1 MITAKD
7 IRESTFSRAA
17 RGYKVDEID
26 EYLEKVADSVEKLT
40 EENKTLVKKM
50 EILASKVQEYREDED
65 NIRAALITAQRS
77 ADAIVKEAKRSVE
90 GSVAEAETKA
100 KAIVD
105 DANSEASKILSD
117 ARTSAES
124 LVEET
129 KKKASA
135 VLAEAKNKAE
145 TMVTEAREGSRKE
158 TENFELMKRKALEFR
173 SALLQ
178 LYKEQFEIIK
188 DGKFIQQPKADESI
202 DSVEKPSES
211 AEKTEEQPEKA
222 EKKVEEKPAEKE
234 FKVENESEEQPSSEN
249 ISDGFKIG
257 GMNADGDKFKNLK
270 FGDDYDVSKDEEE
283 DEDDGAKTGIF
294 RRKK

>member
-202 DSVEKPSES
+202 DSVEKPSALHPPIYIRNPYRDES
-211 AEKTEEQPEKA
+211 
-222 EKKVEEKPAEKE
+222 
-234 FKVENESEEQPSSEN
+234 NESEEQPSSEN